1 MITNIKQVPRI
12 KVTFRITKDTLF
24 GTTSHHHHHHH
35 RMEKTEAGL
44 EGLYIREITLKI

>member
-1 MITNIKQVPRI
+1 MITNIKLVQRI

-24 GTTSHHHHHHH
+24 GTTSHYHHHH